1 MISIHANIWYTDENY
16 KYVVLKVLSGTYPE
30 NVDITY
36 ECALIYLVTGTC
48 KELVRTHVPHAQKD
62 FKQRVSVVGTCVYS
76 APGAPA
82 AQP

>member
-1 MISIHANIWYTDENY
+1 MTSTHTHIWSTDENF
-16 KYVVLKVLSGTYPE
+16 KYVVPNQKKVDSTH
-30 NVDITY
+30 